1 MNRPAITSL
10 HVRLAPAP
18 LAYDVDMRLRTDGD
32 RWVAN
37 ATVSGDARVGLGATP
52 RAALTAAL
60 GTLPAKD
67 VTLLLADT
75 VLLAPSI
82 EVARLA
88 RSRLRAQ
95 G

>member
-1 MNRPAITSL
+1 MNGSTTASL
-10 HVRLAPAP
+10 QFRLAPAT
-18 LAYDVDMRLRTDGD
+18 LDYDVEVRLRTDGD

-37 ATVSGDARVGLGATP
+37 ATVRGDARLGLGATP

-60 GTLPAKD
+60 GALPARH

-75 VLLAPSI
+75 MLLAPSI

-88 RSRLRAQ
+88 RARLPA
-95 G
+95 